1 MSRNIL
7 LLGSTGY
14 LGSKIK
20 AQLRN
25 QYSIFELNRKEI
37 QALDFNQNK
46 LLFEDVT
53 FHSFINTII
62 EYQDS
67 NIITDIIKSN
77 YLLSFEILNLINK
90 SKKEFKIFHFDSFYS
105 KFYNFDI
112 LSSYLL
118 SKKNLIEWSKIY
130 HHKNKEVT
138 TFILRLEHIIGPKE
152 NTKKFN
158 GWLISKL
165 KNNETIELGPCDHF
179 FDFIHIDDIV
189 KAVIL
194 LIDTEK
200 FKNTFNYIDVGSGK
214 NYQLKTFVKNLKSKL
229 GSSSKIIFNKIDNG
243 DSFKNKS
250 SVANSR
256 ELIDLGWCPKSDLNE
271 IIDSIL

>member
-1 MSRNIL
+1 MSKNIL
-7 LLGSTGY
+7 LLGSNGY
-14 LGSKIK
+14 LGRKIK

-25 QYSIFELNRKEI
+25 EYSVFELNRKEI

-46 LLFEDVT
+46 LLFEDIT
-53 FHSFINTII
+53 FHSFINTIV
-62 EYQDS
+62 EYQDL

-77 YLLSFEILNLINK
+77 YLLSFEILYLINK
-90 SKKEFKIFHFDSFYS
+90 SKEFKIFHFDSFYS
-105 KFYNFDI
+105 KFYSFDRPN
-112 LSSYLL
+112 SYLL
-118 SKKNLIEWSKIY
+118 SKKNLVEWSKIY
-130 HHKNKEVT
+130 HNKHKEVT
-138 TFILRLEHIIGPKE
+138 TFVLRLEHIIGPKE

-158 GWLISKL
+158 GWVLSKL

-194 LIDTEK
+194 LMDTGK
-200 FKNTFNYIDVGSGK
+200 FKNLFNYLDVGSGK
-214 NYQLKTFVKNLKSKL
+214 SYQLKTFVNNLKSKL

-243 DSFKNKS
+243 DSFKNQS
-250 SVANSR
+250 SVANSK